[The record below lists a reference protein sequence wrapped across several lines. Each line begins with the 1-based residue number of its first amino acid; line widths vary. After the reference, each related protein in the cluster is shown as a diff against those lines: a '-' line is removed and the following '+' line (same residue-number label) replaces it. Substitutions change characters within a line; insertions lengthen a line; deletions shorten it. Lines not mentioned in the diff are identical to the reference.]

1 MFIAALF
8 VIAKTWKQPRC
19 PSTEEWIKKMW
30 HIHAIEYFSAVKSN
44 DMREF
49 KGKWME
55 LEKNHSERG
64 NPNPERQTRYVLTH
78 KWILAAK

>member
-19 PSTEEWIKKMW
+19 PSTGEWIKKMW
-30 HIHAIEYFSAVKSN
+30 HIHAIEYFSPVKSN

-55 LEKNHSERG
+55 LEKIILREVT
-64 NPNPERQTRYVLTH
+64 QTQKDKQGMYSH
-78 KWILAAK
+78 ISGY

>member
-1 MFIAALF
+1 
-8 VIAKTWKQPRC
+8 
-19 PSTEEWIKKMW
+19 MW

-55 LEKNHSERG
+55 LEKIILREVT
-64 NPNPERQTRYVLTH
+64 QTQKDKQGMYSH
-78 KWILAAK
+78 ISGY